1 MAPAS
6 QPASPAPPLPEPHL
20 PVRPSPPATCVRTP
34 GVSAPESLAADP
46 PQELPARSARATR
59 VRGRRQT
66 AGALTTQR
74 ARQGGGSGG
83 RVAIFSLTRPTAL
96 TQRVVLLKHPLHG
109 GGKRRSRLLEPR
121 TSAKRPQQQRRR
133 RRRQRRLLGRRDFR
147 LPEPSNRPGRG
158 FRRAW

>member
-6 QPASPAPPLPEPHL
+6 QPAAPAPPLPEPHL
-20 PVRPSPPATCVRTP
+20 PVRPSPPATCVRSP
-34 GVSAPESLAADP
+34 GVPAPESLAAHPLRNSQQDP
-46 PQELPARSARATR
+46 RRATR

-83 RVAIFSLTRPTAL
+83 GVAIFSLTRPTAL

-133 RRRQRRLLGRRDFR
+133 RRQRRLLGRRDFR